1 MDFGLA
7 WILVALLST
16 MVGCGYFEVADPLSD
31 MIDLK
36 KHADQDHQVQKESR
50 EDEGRAKQTKE
61 SVQDAKV
68 NVKKFVSSKSSFRE
82 IK

>member
-36 KHADQDHQVQKESR
+36 KHAD
-50 EDEGRAKQTKE
+50 
-61 SVQDAKV
+61 
-68 NVKKFVSSKSSFRE
+68 
-82 IK
+82 